1 MEIFEGLPTAIG
13 QFGQLSVLI
22 AFALGLANGMI
33 FGILPGLSGSVGI
46 ALMIPLTYGMGAGE
60 AMTLFVAALSGQ
72 TFAGSISAI
81 LLNTP
86 GTSPNAA
93 TTFDGY
99 PLARAGRG
107 GFAIGISAGASAM
120 GSVVGVLVLVAL
132 FPVMRSVIL
141 AFSFPEFAML
151 GLVGIMAI
159 ALASRGSLAKG
170 LIAGAVGL
178 LLSFVGFAP
187 VGGDIRYVFGNR
199 ELVSGIDV
207 IAVLIGLFALPEVV
221 KLLSSRERIATDVDA
236 LRFGRRQVWEG
247 VRYVFSQPLLLIRSS
262 LLGTGIG
269 IIPAVGGTVA
279 SFLAYFQASKTCKNG
294 NFGNGDPRGV
304 LAPEAANDGKDAGAA
319 LPSLA
324 FGLPGSSDWAIILGA
339 MIIHGIQPGPN
350 LIREN
355 PEIVWTAVLVIL
367 AASFLS
373 SAIGILFAPTLVQ
386 ITRARTT
393 LLAPV
398 VAVLAVVGSY
408 ALEQQIF
415 DVYVAV
421 AFGLL
426 GYAMRQLGMPAVPLI
441 LGLLLGET
449 VERSFLQSLS
459 VFGGPSVF
467 VTRPVS
473 LGLLLIAVALVAGEL
488 IGASRRRRRG
498 GAVEQAAV
506 ERATRP
512 ASLALVGGL
521 GLVGVVGVS
530 LAYDFSEDSRLF
542 PFIVGWL
549 LVILAVSYLAIAL
562 VPGLRS
568 RFGVLI
574 ADTGTMEQVAAQAAK
589 GDGDGDGVGRVVESK
604 TGTGVEESIAT
615 AGPSGPVTARATP
628 SADPAPGPVAP
639 APTLADDRA
648 EERARGR
655 RVLATMGLLVA
666 FALVTAL
673 VGVAVAVPVFL
684 LLAVR
689 FVGQEGWRATAI
701 LTVGT
706 SAVLYLAFVQLLGV
720 PLGEGL
726 LLS

>member
-1 MEIFEGLPTAIG
+1 MDVFEGFTTAVT

-22 AFALGLANGMI
+22 AFAIGLANGMT
-33 FGILPGLSGSVGI
+33 FGVLPGLSGSVGI

-107 GFAIGISAGASAM
+107 GFAIGISAASSAM
-120 GSVVGVLVLVAL
+120 GSLIGVLVLIAL

-151 GLVGIMAI
+151 GLVGIAAI
-159 ALASRGSLAKG
+159 ALASRGSVVKG
-170 LIAGAVGL
+170 LISGAVGL

-221 KLLSSRERIATDVDA
+221 KLLSTRDRIATDLES

-247 VRYVFSQPLLLIRSS
+247 VRYVFTQPLLLLRSS

-294 NFGNGDPRGV
+294 TFGRGDPRGV
-304 LAPEAANDGKDAGAA
+304 LAPEASNDGKDAGAA

-324 FGLPGSSDWAIILGA
+324 FGLPGSSDWAIVLGA
-339 MIIHGIQPGPN
+339 MVIHGIQPGPN

-355 PEIVWTAVLVIL
+355 PDIVWTAVLVIL
-367 AASFLS
+367 LASFLS
-373 SAIGILFAPTLVQ
+373 SAIGILFAPSLIQ

-459 VFGGPSVF
+459 LFGGPAVF

-473 LGLLLIAVALVAGEL
+473 LVLLLVAVALVAAEIL
-488 IGASRRRRRG
+488 AAVRRKRRG
-498 GAVEQAAV
+498 GAVEAAAV
-506 ERATRP
+506 RRATRP

-521 GLVGVVGVS
+521 GAVGLAGVV
-530 LAYDFSEDSRLF
+530 LASDFSEDSKLF
-542 PFIVGWL
+542 PVAVGWV
-549 LVILAVSYLAIAL
+549 LVGLSAFYLAVAL
-562 VPGLRS
+562 VPALRD
-568 RFGVLI
+568 RFGSLI
-574 ADTGTMEQVAAQAAK
+574 ADIGTMEQMTAQVADDAPVNGGGLVQA
-589 GDGDGDGVGRVVESK
+589 S
-604 TGTGVEESIAT
+604 TGPPAREAAAT
-615 AGPSGPVTARATP
+615 AGPLGAT
-628 SADPAPGPVAP
+628 PAPGTAPP
-639 APTLADDRA
+639 APPTAAA
-648 EERARGR
+648 EEAVGAEPAEPDGDGKTGR
-655 RVLATMGLLVA
+655 RVNLTIALLIA
-666 FALVTAL
+666 FAAVAAL
-673 VGVAVAVPVFL
+673 LGMVVAVPVFL
-684 LLAVR
+684 VIAVR
-689 FVGQEGWRATAI
+689 FIGGESWRATAL

-706 SAVLYLAFVQLLGV
+706 SAVLYLGFVELLGV
-720 PLGEGL
+720 SLGQGL